1 MNSTTSR
8 PKKSPASKARR
19 KTDSGCVR
27 STSRSASTRRTAS
40 GQSVRSR
47 GHSPAAA
54 GRSDTA
60 AVRREFHALRASLPT
75 QLERDTL
82 LTPLWV
88 AETVVQEVERF
99 LKAELP
105 PHWAR
110 RLAARAHYLYQRNQ
124 HFHKGLNRPGN
135 RGRENLLMFLRH
147 WTAGWLRRERPTLHK
162 KLPWSFGNGQ
172 RLPI

>member
-1 MNSTTSR
+1 M
-8 PKKSPASKARR
+8 
-19 KTDSGCVR
+19 R
-27 STSRSASTRRTAS
+27 STSRSASKRQTPS
-40 GQSVRSR
+40 GQPVRSR
-47 GHSPAAA
+47 GKTPAAA

-60 AVRREFHALRASLPT
+60 ALRKELRAFRASLPT

-99 LKAELP
+99 LKTDLP
-105 PHWAR
+105 ERWAR
-110 RLAARAHYLYQRNQ
+110 RLAVKAHYLYPRHR
-124 HFHKGLNRPGN
+124 HFKKMLNRPGN

-147 WTAGWLRRERPTLHK
+147 WTAGWLKRERYALYK

-172 RLPI
+172 RLPVSN